1 MVVVLILK
9 NMGVVL
15 ILKKAPD
22 DLADQFYS
30 HGSWY
35 KNPEESPFAG
45 NNCYSPKESYII
57 CHYGYPSKKK
67 ILPFPLA
74 FLLTQNNTN
83 HDKGGSAP
91 RYFKSDLYSF
101 FNGQHHTVRQPER

>member
-1 MVVVLILK
+1 MVVVLILKNMGVVLILK

-45 NNCYSPKESYII
+45 NN
-57 CHYGYPSKKK
+57 GYPPRNHTLSVIMV
-67 ILPFPLA
+67 ILQKNLA
-74 FLLTQNNTN
+74 FSSHIPSYTKQYQ
-83 HDKGGSAP
+83 S
-91 RYFKSDLYSF
+91 
-101 FNGQHHTVRQPER
+101 

>member
-1 MVVVLILK
+1 MGVVLILMKK

-45 NNCYSPKESYII
+45 HNGYYTLFVIMVILLKKSYII
-57 CHYGYPSKKK
+57 CHNGYPPK
-67 ILPFPLA
+67 
-74 FLLTQNNTN
+74 N
-83 HDKGGSAP
+83 HTLFVIMVNLQK
-91 RYFKSDLYSF
+91 Y
-101 FNGQHHTVRQPER
+101 HT

>member
-1 MVVVLILK
+1 MGVVLILMKK

-45 NNCYSPKESYII
+45 HN
-57 CHYGYPSKKK
+57 GYPH
-67 ILPFPLA
+67 
-74 FLLTQNNTN
+74 T
-83 HDKGGSAP
+83 
-91 RYFKSDLYSF
+91 LYYMMS
-101 FNGQHHTVRQPER
+101 

>member
-1 MVVVLILK
+1 
-9 NMGVVL
+9 MGVVL

-45 NNCYSPKESYII
+45 NNCYPPKNHTLFVIMVI
-57 CHYGYPSKKK
+57 LQKKM
-67 ILPFPLA
+67 PFPLT

>member
-1 MVVVLILK
+1 MGKK
-9 NMGVVL
+9 NTRL

-45 NNCYSPKESYII
+45 HN
-57 CHYGYPSKKK
+57 GYHTLFVIVV
-67 ILPFPLA
+67 ILQTDHTLFVKMIML
-74 FLLTQNNTN
+74 Q
-83 HDKGGSAP
+83 K
-91 RYFKSDLYSF
+91 
-101 FNGQHHTVRQPER
+101 HHTSI

>member
-1 MVVVLILK
+1 MVVVLILN

-45 NNCYSPKESYII
+45 NNCYPRKSHTLFVIMV
-57 CHYGYPSKKK
+57 
-67 ILPFPLA
+67 ILQKNLA
-74 FLLTQNNTN
+74 FPSHIPSYTKQYQ
-83 HDKGGSAP
+83 S
-91 RYFKSDLYSF
+91 
-101 FNGQHHTVRQPER
+101 